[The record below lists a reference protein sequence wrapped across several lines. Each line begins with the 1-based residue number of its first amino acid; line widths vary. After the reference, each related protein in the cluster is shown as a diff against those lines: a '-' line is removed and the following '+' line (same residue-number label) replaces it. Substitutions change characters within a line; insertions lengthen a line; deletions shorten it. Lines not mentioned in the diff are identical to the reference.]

1 MSGRSILLTSSHAD
15 LFDEIPFTEALSP
28 LMEITAAV
36 INAGYKGVRVFEF
49 QLINGR
55 FVQLLQVRESTPEGE
70 YVAELSALQKRGK
83 PLPTIQRALA
93 TLARRYN
100 P

>member
-1 MSGRSILLTSSHAD
+1 MSGPSILLTSSHAD

-28 LMEITAAV
+28 LMEITAAI
-36 INAGYKGVRVFEF
+36 INAGYQGVRVFEF

-55 FVQLLQVRESTPEGE
+55 FVQALQVQESTPAGK
-70 YVAELSALQKRGK
+70 YLSRLERARKQGK
-83 PLPTIQRALA
+83 ALPTIEEALA
-93 TLARRYN
+93 TLARRHT